1 MKRVLAALLFAA
13 VLAGGSA
20 AYATHLS
27 TAAKSLGAGTAAVR
41 KCGSASWAL
50 TPIYSADTTTVTGV
64 RVGNI
69 ATECLMAGDTLS
81 VAATTATASATGSV
95 TLSATTVQPV
105 AVAFSGAASSLP
117 TTAVDRLAA
126 SVAGP

>member
-41 KCGSASWAL
+41 RCGSATWTL
-50 TPIYSADTTTVTGV
+50 TPMYSSDTTTVTGV

-69 ATECLMAGDTLS
+69 AAECLAAGDTLT
-81 VAATTATASATGSV
+81 VAATTATTSATGSV
-95 TLSATTVQPV
+95 VLSAADVQPV
-105 AVAFSGAASSLP
+105 AVAFTGATTSLP
-117 TTAVDRLAA
+117 TIAVDRLAA

>member
-20 AYATHLS
+20 AYANQLS
-27 TAAKSLGAGTAAVR
+27 TAAKSLGAGTAAV
-41 KCGSASWAL
+41 KTCGSASWTL
-50 TPIYSADTTTVTGV
+50 TPVYSADTTTVTGV

-69 ATECLMAGDTLS
+69 ATECLVAGDTLS
-81 VAATTATASATGSV
+81 VAATTPAASATGSV
-95 TLSATTVQPV
+95 TLSAATVQPV
-105 AVAFSGAASSLP
+105 AVAFSGALTSLP
-117 TTAVDRLAA
+117 TIAVDGLAA